1 MLDIIIL
8 LALAWFAI
16 NGWRRKL
23 INELGGLVGV
33 VLGAY
38 FAGQYYELGAAAT
51 KVVFGEGDPAM
62 FTSFAIIF
70 LAIFY
75 LVSWAA
81 KMITK
86 ITKLVTWL
94 PFVSLG
100 MRITGAI
107 MGFIN
112 GNLLIG
118 LLLWVHIKYP
128 VSDWITSE
136 AAASK
141 FAHYVS
147 MTANLLKP
155 FLPEI
160 IKMAERAIS

>member
-8 LALAWFAI
+8 LLLAWFVI

-23 INELGGLVGV
+23 INEIGGLVGV

-38 FAGQYYELGAAAT
+38 FAGQFYQEATVAT
-51 KVVFGEGDPAM
+51 KIVFSDENMAT
-62 FTSFAIIF
+62 FAAFAIIF

-75 LVSWAA
+75 LISWAA

-94 PFVSLG
+94 PFLSLG

-112 GNLLIG
+112 ANLLIG
-118 LLLWVHIKYP
+118 LLLWVHMKYP
-128 VSDWITSE
+128 VSEWVTAE
-136 AAASK
+136 AATSQ

-147 MTANLLKP
+147 LTAKLLTP